1 MSGKLIPYLK
11 NRKIK
16 NAHTMDTKKRNVI
29 WIAGVAIFA
38 YCIGA
43 WIGFPFAQ
51 LGLTS
56 GDTGR
61 IGRANKQQVKVSS
74 PADIKIAEKFES
86 DSAYRNKLISGY
98 ATLYAQTKT
107 TVATMES
114 LKQKTGTIKEL
125 EKYAAP
131 MDDII
136 GIGIQLDTLLS
147 NSIRGLKDLDNKK
160 KTYDLSF
167 HLTQALNLLKIMNT
181 RIYSLDEFS
190 AKADELVKSK
200 QADHEFASLFSQF
213 IVETDY
219 IAAECGDNKRVHGSN
234 TAAAKV
240 VQTAM
245 ADLLESNL
253 PTYFTEGEGEVLVGK
268 NMANLRE
275 NAVGLDDVIYW

>member
-16 NAHTMDTKKRNVI
+16 NAHIMDTKKRNVI

-51 LGLTS
+51 LGLTA

-86 DSAYRNKLISGY
+86 DSAYRTKLISGY
-98 ATLYAQTKT
+98 AMLYAQTKT
-107 TVATMES
+107 TVATLES
-114 LKQKTGTIKEL
+114 LKQKTVAVKEL
-125 EKYAAP
+125 EKYSAP
-131 MDDII
+131 INDII
-136 GIGIQLDTLLS
+136 DVGIQLDTLLS
-147 NSIRGLKDLDNKK
+147 NSLRGLRDLDNKK

-167 HLTQALNLLKIMNT
+167 HLTQALNLLQIMNT
-181 RIYSLDEFS
+181 RLYGLDEFS
-190 AKADELVKSK
+190 AKANELVKSK
-200 QADHEFASLFSQF
+200 QADSEFANLYSQF
-213 IVETDY
+213 IVESDY
-219 IAAECGDNKRVHGSN
+219 IAAECGDNNRVHASN
-234 TAAAKV
+234 TGAAKV

-245 ADLLESNL
+245 ANLLESHL
-253 PTYFTEGEGEVLVGK
+253 PAYFTEGEGEVLVGK

-275 NAVGLDDVIYW
+275 SAVDLEDVIYW